1 MTPFS
6 LMTAHE
12 IILSMGYCCSSLT
25 MVFFTLVVMMMYPAV
40 VPWLVCAHG
49 VYLTAAYLVYVQ
61 GKYGWTPLMS
71 AANNGHARCIQL
83 LVEYVPKV
91 M

>member
-1 MTPFS
+1 M
-6 LMTAHE
+6 A
-12 IILSMGYCCSSLT
+12 
-25 MVFFTLVVMMMYPAV
+25 FFTLVVMMIYPAV

-49 VYLTAAYLVYVQ
+49 VLLAAACLVYVQ
-61 GKYGWTPLMS
+61 DNSGWTPLMS
-71 AANNGHARCIQL
+71 AARKGHARCIQL